1 MLAQTGPPVEVAS
14 GALVAYHPRPMLRIS
29 WPLALLL
36 GVTIFVLARR
46 PRMLPW
52 VLIAFG
58 VWFLVETARGKRRRP

>member
-1 MLAQTGPPVEVAS
+1 
-14 GALVAYHPRPMLRIS
+14 MLRIS
-29 WPLALLL
+29 WPLALFL
-36 GVTIFVLARR
+36 GVTIFVVARR